1 MCPCGTGT
9 AYAACCGRFHTGTRR
24 PPTALA
30 LMRSRYSAFA
40 LGLPDYLIDTWHPAT
55 RPADLTWDA
64 DTHWQALEIL
74 ATTDG
79 RAWQEEGT
87 VTFAARPGPNL
98 MTIAGTLPSSVVDGD
113 IVQINGERD
122 AAQNVV
128 WRRVTAGTPKSFV
141 AIRGASAAVNLS
153 TSVTQVAKAASI
165 SVSFTR
171 TGARAPSGVWDG
183 LEPSA
188 DALCNYFSAMP
199 ASDAQAR
206 TLPLIIDDISIS
218 GDFEIVP

>member
-1 MCPCGTGT
+1 MSEPQVCPCGTGT

-87 VTFAARPGPNL
+87 VTFAASWDSP
-98 MTIAGTLPSSVVDGD
+98 AGSGVLRERSRFVFEDGRWLYVDG
-113 IVQINGERD
+113 VG
-122 AAQNVV
+122 
-128 WRRVTAGTPKSFV
+128 G
-141 AIRGASAAVNLS
+141 
-153 TSVTQVAKAASI
+153 
-165 SVSFTR
+165 
-171 TGARAPSGVWDG
+171 
-183 LEPSA
+183 
-188 DALCNYFSAMP
+188 
-199 ASDAQAR
+199 
-206 TLPLIIDDISIS
+206 
-218 GDFEIVP
+218 

>member
-87 VTFAARPGPNL
+87 VTFAASWDSP
-98 MTIAGTLPSSVVDGD
+98 AG
-113 IVQINGERD
+113 
-122 AAQNVV
+122 
-128 WRRVTAGTPKSFV
+128 
-141 AIRGASAAVNLS
+141 
-153 TSVTQVAKAASI
+153 
-165 SVSFTR
+165 
-171 TGARAPSGVWDG
+171 SGVLRERSRFVRRIAKCRWV
-183 LEPSA
+183 
-188 DALCNYFSAMP
+188 
-199 ASDAQAR
+199 SDWIF
-206 TLPLIIDDISIS
+206 PC
-218 GDFEIVP
+218 